1 MTPISQQK
9 YRSILEE
16 KRQADWKEKNM
27 SGEFDEFGTIP
38 TLVFGEPEKTEEKK
52 TELPAAQSDKP
63 EAAIDDSIFSEEEKK
78 MVDDFSR
85 KIDIHNSSAILEY
98 GAGAQKKM
106 ADFSEKALDNV
117 RNKDMGEIG
126 DMVAGL
132 VTELE
137 NFDVEEEK
145 GIFGFFKKQGNRA
158 AMLKSKYDKTQV
170 SVDKI
175 CSSLEAHQI
184 QLMKDTAMLD
194 KMYELNLT
202 YYKELT
208 MYIVAGKKRLKEIR
222 EHDLEQLMERAKTTG
237 APEDAQAAKD
247 LDAKCNRFEKKIH
260 DLELTRMISMQ
271 TAPQIRMVQDSDTLM
286 VEKIQSTLVNT
297 IPLWKNQMVIAL
309 GVEHSNQ
316 AARAQRQVTD
326 LTNELLK
333 KNAEK
338 LKTATVETARESERG
353 VVDIE
358 TLKTT
363 NASLIST
370 LDEVVKIQAEGRT
383 KRRSAEEE
391 MARMEN
397 ELKNKLLEMSK

>member
-1 MTPISQQK
+1 
-9 YRSILEE
+9 
-16 KRQADWKEKNM
+16 M

-247 LDAKCNRFEKKIH
+247 LDAKCNRFEKKID
-260 DLELTRMISMQ
+260 DLELTRMIAMQ
-271 TAPQIRMVQDSDTLM
+271 TAPQIRLVQ
-286 VEKIQSTLVNT
+286 EF
-297 IPLWKNQMVIAL
+297 
-309 GVEHSNQ
+309 
-316 AARAQRQVTD
+316 
-326 LTNELLK
+326 
-333 KNAEK
+333 
-338 LKTATVETARESERG
+338 
-353 VVDIE
+353 
-358 TLKTT
+358 
-363 NASLIST
+363 
-370 LDEVVKIQAEGRT
+370 
-383 KRRSAEEE
+383 
-391 MARMEN
+391 
-397 ELKNKLLEMSK
+397 